1 MHQRFLQRSSFL
13 LAGAMV
19 AALFVSLPAAAG
31 TRDAYLESLR
41 MICAKGCMEPREL
54 LRSTRKQGRAADQ
67 DVAAIID
74 VADISM
80 WNGKY
85 LLHSG
90 IADQAFNTGL
100 GGRTPLFSPP
110 ITSPNTIVVEMDE
123 ATLFNL
129 LNLPTPQEQA
139 AMQAE
144 AERSGGIVV
153 ERDRRRNLTRP
164 TLATLRSAFRN
175 RRIVVR
181 GQSRLEVAF
190 VGSRRDF
197 RRPKLFIELD
207 DAGDL
212 AFLPRYDRSGE
223 PIFDGPLEG
232 LREAYGASAD

>member
-19 AALFVSLPAAAG
+19 AALFASLPAAAG
-31 TRDAYLESLR
+31 TREAYLESLR
-41 MICAKGCMEPREL
+41 MICAPGCKGPRDL
-54 LRSTRKQGRAADQ
+54 LRSARKEGRGADQ
-67 DVAAIID
+67 DVAAMID
-74 VADISM
+74 VADVSI

-85 LLHSG
+85 LLHSSL
-90 IADQAFNTGL
+90 ADQAFNNAL
-100 GGRTPLFSPP
+100 GGRTPLFAPP

-123 ATLFNL
+123 ATFFNL
-129 LNLPTPQEQA
+129 LNVPTPEEQA

-153 ERDRRRNLTRP
+153 ERDRRRNLTKP

-181 GQSRLEVAF
+181 GQPRLEVPL
-190 VGSRRDF
+190 VGARRDF
-197 RRPKLFIELD
+197 RRKKLFIELN

-212 AFLPRYDRSGE
+212 AFLPRYDRNGE
-223 PIFDGPLEG
+223 PVFDGPLEG
-232 LREAYGASAD
+232 LRAAYGVAGD